1 MPACLSA
8 WRSMRWQSRAGM
20 RSIRFQ
26 LLIYVGNAKLRMK
39 PEYRTEGMLCRYRQA
54 DVRSLDATALLASE
68 RIEDNILAVLAGLK
82 DSAGGIRSVL
92 RRIAKL
98 RQPMRE
104 EALQHLLV
112 TCGVRGLEEV
122 CKKELKTMPVTL
134 DLSRNP
140 FFARFIERG
149 RVKGERQGRK
159 RGVKQVV
166 RLLLRKRFGRLPATI
181 TKRLDKLSEA
191 KAQELA
197 LAIIDAKSLEELFGK
212 SRR

>member
-1 MPACLSA
+1 
-8 WRSMRWQSRAGM
+8 M

>member
-1 MPACLSA
+1 
-8 WRSMRWQSRAGM
+8 MRWQSRAGM